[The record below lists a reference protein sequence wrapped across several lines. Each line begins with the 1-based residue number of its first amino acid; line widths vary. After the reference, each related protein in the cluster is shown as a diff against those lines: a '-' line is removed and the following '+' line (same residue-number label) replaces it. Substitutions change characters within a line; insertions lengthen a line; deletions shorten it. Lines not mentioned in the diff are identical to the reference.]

1 MMCVCAC
8 CMGSTPCIR
17 LLSRWVTKRRIS
29 IHTLPATSDCN
40 KLKTAALDDCRLLL
54 RNRRQSSNAVI
65 KRDASG
71 MVVPAASYPRLIHPF
86 GGFWHIAFC
95 SRLPRQWPS
104 GFQTFAPCQ
113 NRKLPW
119 HNSSWLLLKGSAPLA
134 HSKGSHTLK
143 FLALLTSPSLQ
154 NNPSS
159 KSATLNLRLSASN
172 PPLRPL
178 CVQLFVFAAEHK
190 IGDDAGL
197 CRGAAASVPIFHDGS
212 GGRTLGFRRL
222 LHYCC
227 ISSCKVSPASSTLPR
242 PPALVGLYSFVPS
255 AAAPVNAFNFKTNS
269 QITLD

>member
-1 MMCVCAC
+1 MILGEKRLALQIEIAHDHSWVSLFLGNQFHLFQNDVRL
-8 CMGSTPCIR
+8 CM
-17 LLSRWVTKRRIS
+17 LHEK
-29 IHTLPATSDCN
+29 HTAT
-40 KLKTAALDDCRLLL
+40 
-54 RNRRQSSNAVI
+54 
-65 KRDASG
+65 
-71 MVVPAASYPRLIHPF
+71 YPRLVHPF

-119 HNSSWLLLKGSAPLA
+119 HNSSWLLLKGSAPFA

-178 CVQLFVFAAEHK
+178 CVQLFVFVAEHK

-255 AAAPVNAFNFKTNS
+255 AAALVNAFNFKTNS

>member
-1 MMCVCAC
+1 MAAHRKKMKMLSLKLCAFVHVVSI
-8 CMGSTPCIR
+8 STHMYSC
-17 LLSRWVTKRRIS
+17 
-29 IHTLPATSDCN
+29 AYM
-40 KLKTAALDDCRLLL
+40 TA
-54 RNRRQSSNAVI
+54 NVS
-65 KRDASG
+65 
-71 MVVPAASYPRLIHPF
+71 
-86 GGFWHIAFC
+86 
-95 SRLPRQWPS
+95 
-104 GFQTFAPCQ
+104 
-113 NRKLPW
+113 
-119 HNSSWLLLKGSAPLA
+119 LLKDSATLA
-134 HSKGSHTLK
+134 HIKGSHTLN

-242 PPALVGLYSFVPS
+242 PPALVGVYSFVPS
-255 AAAPVNAFNFKTNS
+255 AAALVNAFNFKTNS